1 MGMGQIFEGGCTCG
15 KTRYQLIKK
24 PMFVHCCH
32 CHLCQQ
38 QTGSAFILHA
48 FLESENMTIISSDL
62 TTHDMPAGSGQR
74 HVVKRCAHCATG
86 IVSHYG
92 IKDTLSIIKVGTLD
106 NPSLMPPDAHIF
118 INDKLDWVILPNDTP
133 SFEKFYDFEAT
144 WPKESYM
151 RLLKIRE
158 HNK

>member
-1 MGMGQIFEGGCTCG
+1 MEQILEGGCACG
-15 KTRYQLIKK
+15 KSRYQITKK

-48 FLESENMTIISSDL
+48 FLEPEYIKLISGNL

-74 HVVKRCAHCATG
+74 HIVKRCANCATG
-86 IVSHYG
+86 IISHYG
-92 IKDTLSIIKVGTLD
+92 PENTLSIIKVGTLD

-118 INDKLDWVILPNDTP
+118 INDKLDWVTLAMNIP
-133 SFEKFYDFEAT
+133 SFEKFYDFGAT

-151 RLLKIRE
+151 RLLKVRE
-158 HNK
+158 NNK